1 LTRAAEEIR
10 QPKGKEGR
18 EGKVEQNVGRGIT
31 VPGPP
36 FSEPLTKRVF
46 DLLLATFGLVLF
58 SPVWILI
65 SVAIYFE
72 DGRPSLFIQKRV
84 GKGGEKFTAY
94 KFRTIYRRYD
104 REVAQGV
111 AVHSD
116 DKKVMRVGRVLRR
129 TALNELPQLLNIFR
143 GDMSFVGP
151 RPEPPEFIAA
161 YEKEVPNLG
170 RIRYQIRPG
179 LTGIAQV
186 FGPHNMDP
194 RNKLRY
200 DLLYMRKRSFW
211 LDIKLIGMSVW
222 NTISA
227 KWDT

>member
-1 LTRAAEEIR
+1 MI
-10 QPKGKEGR
+10 GKTLGERSFVVR
-18 EGKVEQNVGRGIT
+18 ERPADPV
-31 VPGPP
+31 
-36 FSEPLTKRVF
+36 TKRLF
-46 DLLLATFGLVLF
+46 DLALASSGFLF
-58 SPVWILI
+58 FLPLWMLI
-65 SVAIYFE
+65 SVAIYLE
-72 DGRPSLFIQKRV
+72 DGRPILFIQQRV
-84 GKGGEKFTAY
+84 GRGGREFTAY

-104 REVAQGV
+104 NQVAQAV

-116 DKKVMRVGRVLRR
+116 NHKVMRVGRLLRK
-129 TALNELPQLLNIFR
+129 TALNELPQLLNIIR

-161 YEKEVPNLG
+161 YEKEIPDLG

-186 FGPHNMDP
+186 FGPHNMNP

-200 DLLYMRKRSFW
+200 DLLYMRRRSFL
-211 LDIKLIGMSVW
+211 LDLKLIGMSVW

-227 KWDT
+227 KWDA